1 MRGVFGT
8 GVPNGDAA
16 TGVSGGGGSIPP
28 DVRRRDFD
36 DGENDD
42 DEDGDTAESGRT
54 CMPAA
59 LARDAND
66 AIHGDECRC
75 SGGADSD
82 VRAAAAVSAST
93 VCDGGGG
100 DADCDIVRGAV
111 SLLLFLPLPP
121 SKCKP
126 PCISPPSRER
136 SNGAGIVCERR
147 EAGAGAVA
155 GVDVVLA
162 ETGRNGD
169 EDTAAAPDGPDV
181 SVHACSGVEDDTV
194 AAVARKLTWR
204 GLTNCGC
211 NGSSTCDTG
220 ARKYA
225 ATRLGE

>member
-1 MRGVFGT
+1 MLGVVGT
-8 GVPNGDAA
+8 GVPSGDAA
-16 TGVSGGGGSIPP
+16 TGVSGGGDSIPP
-28 DVRRRDFD
+28 DVRRRDLD
-36 DGENDD
+36 EGENDD
-42 DEDGDTAESGRT
+42 DDGDTTAESGRT
-54 CMPAA
+54 CIPAA

-66 AIHGDECRC
+66 AIEGDECRC

-82 VRAAAAVSAST
+82 VGGATASAST
-93 VCDGGGG
+93 ICGGGG
-100 DADCDIVRGAV
+100 GEADCDVVRRTV

-169 EDTAAAPDGPDV
+169 EDTVAAPETADA
-181 SVHACSGVEDDTV
+181 SINTCSGVEDDTV
-194 AAVARKLTWR
+194 VAAARKLTWR

-211 NGSSTCDTG
+211 TGSSTCDTG
-220 ARKYA
+220 ARKCA
-225 ATRLGE
+225 ATRPGE